1 MDWAAKFKE
10 REPEHYVFPSEKI
23 GQNGSPYGVNCWKI
37 GSSGRTRT
45 YNPLVNRTINNVLSM
60 TYAERL
66 AA

>member
-37 GSSGRTRT
+37 WLLR
-45 YNPLVNRTINNVLSM
+45 
-60 TYAERL
+60 
-66 AA
+66 